1 MHLYLRSTLAF
12 VCCLLIS
19 FSLPLPGQTGNG
31 SIQGT
36 VRDSSQAVV
45 PNATVLLEQVDTGR
59 QYKSATNA
67 TGYYLFASLPPGDY
81 SISVE
86 FSGMEKWKA
95 KVLLQ
100 TGQTA
105 VMDAVFKV
113 GGTATAITVTGD
125 LTPLVTTTS
134 ASLANVVERERI
146 EQLPLNGRF
155 LQSLVMVTTP
165 GLEGSGDAPRVFGL
179 RDAAMEYV
187 QDGAVLDRRFQGTM
201 PSRPPGLDTVNEF
214 GVETSV
220 SSAKLS
226 RPATTVI
233 STKSGAN
240 RWHGGVFYTAR
251 NNGLGVARRREDYY
265 DKPPELVRNEF
276 GASLGGPVHIPR
288 LYNGRNR
295 TFFFASW
302 EEYRLRQSTTA
313 ALALPTAAMRQGDF
327 SGLQDGVGR
336 RNTLYDPWTTSGPA
350 WQRLPFAGNVM
361 PANLRSPVGAHI
373 FNITPAPTLVEVNPM
388 AGDNYF
394 GVLPSAQDQRT
405 YTVRIDHRLSEK
417 DQVFGRYTTGKRL
430 GISST
435 AGAPTAL
442 DLTGN
447 VNRGM
452 ENNHNSMLSW
462 THLFSPIFFME
473 TIGTGA
479 SVASR
484 GANAVRGG
492 EDNIAGKLGLPNPLN
507 GLGLPNFGQTGF
519 DNTFN
524 GPKPEEDDDR
534 TITVEQ
540 NFTRIQGKHQFELG
554 WRFRK
559 DFIDVLPLQE
569 ELQGS
574 VQFNSGATALYDPA
588 TGSAMGAV
596 TRSGHNAAN
605 VYLGVAA
612 QYLTRFGRS
621 WYHIRNKEY
630 SGYFQ
635 DNWKVSPS
643 LTLNLGLRYEYFSP
657 YSETGNQL
665 VGFDPGSK
673 SIVLGLP
680 VDRMIQMRGTT
691 QAIVNAYQGI
701 GVKFTTPDAAGLP
714 GGFIYPNRLDFNP
727 RAGFA
732 YNLKRGR
739 RSVALRGGFGMY
751 RFTIPVRTFHQA
763 MRMNP
768 PFRADFQNSITEA
781 ARSPDGKANYGMRS
795 VPTIIA
801 GVNSQNAINMNS
813 PSLIPPGS
821 FNSAYYD
828 PHQPTS
834 TAQEW
839 NLTLETEIHRD
850 TLFRVGYVGTHGYN
864 LEQFNLYNQA
874 PNGYV
879 WYVTT
884 GLPLPAGQ
892 FASSATRSFDQTT
905 YGQIEEYKKSA
916 WSNFNG
922 LQLEVRR
929 RFSKGIGYQLF
940 YVLSNAL
947 GTGTMTS
954 TGGGFYD
961 TAVLD
966 PAAFLPGAVPL
977 DYDARNR
984 FLNYQR
990 DTAIPHH
997 RIRWNF
1003 LVDLPF
1009 GRGKKWPGSANA
1021 IVSRI
1026 LGGWQLAG
1034 FGSYSSRYWA
1044 LPAANW
1050 GAQSTVETYGTGY
1063 PIQDCRSG
1071 RCIPGYLYYNGYI
1084 PANRINSTDAQGRP
1098 NGVMGVPESYR
1109 PAHQPLT
1116 PVPANGGGPSDPN
1129 YALYET
1135 NTVFVPLKNGNQQR
1149 VNYNTN
1155 LHPWRNQYRSA
1166 PWTFN
1171 LNASLFKSIP
1181 LTERVNL
1188 RLNADFF
1195 NVLNNPG
1202 LPLPN
1207 SASGILSLQNSANAP
1222 RQLQLTLRL
1231 AW

>member
-1 MHLYLRSTLAF
+1 MRIHFRSTLAF
-12 VCCLLIS
+12 ICCVVFGS
-19 FSLPLPGQTGNG
+19 ALPLAAQTGNG

-36 VRDSSQAVV
+36 VRDASQAVV
-45 PNATVLLEQVDTGR
+45 PNAIVLLEQVGTGR

-67 TGYYLFASLPPGDY
+67 TGYYLFASLPPGEY
-81 SISVE
+81 AIAFE
-86 FSGMEKWKA
+86 FSGMEKWQA
-95 KVLLQ
+95 RVLLQ

-105 VMDAVFKV
+105 VVDPIIKV
-113 GGTATAITVTGD
+113 GGTATEITVTGD
-125 LTPLVTTTS
+125 LAPLLTTTS
-134 ASLANVVERERI
+134 PALANVVERERI

-155 LQSLVMVTTP
+155 LQNLVMVTTP

-187 QDGAVLDRRFQGTM
+187 QDGAALDRRFHGTI

-214 GVETSV
+214 RVETSV
-220 SSAKLS
+220 PSAKLS
-226 RPATTVI
+226 RPAMTVI
-233 STKSGAN
+233 STKSGSN

-251 NNGLGVARRREDYY
+251 NNGFGVARRRQDYY
-265 DKPPELVRNEF
+265 DKPPQLVRNEF
-276 GASLGGPVHIPR
+276 GASGGGPVRIPK
-288 LYNGRNR
+288 LYDGRNR

-302 EEYRLRQSTTA
+302 EEYRLRQSATA
-313 ALALPTAAMRQGDF
+313 ALSLPTAAMRQGDF
-327 SGLQDGVGR
+327 SGLQDAVGR
-336 RNTLYDPWTTSGPA
+336 RTTLYDPWTTSGPA
-350 WQRLPFAGNVM
+350 WQRLPFAGNVL
-361 PANLRSPVGAHI
+361 PANLRSPVGAHV
-373 FNITPAPTLVEVNPM
+373 FNITPAPTLPEVNPM

-394 GVLPSAQDQRT
+394 GLSLSAQDQRT

-417 DQVFGRYTTGKRL
+417 DQVFGRYTTGRRL
-430 GISST
+430 GLST
-435 AGAPTAL
+435 PAGLPVAI

-447 VNRGM
+447 LNRGM
-452 ENNHNSMLSW
+452 ENNLNSMLSW
-462 THLFSPIFFME
+462 TRLFSPTFFME
-473 TIGTGA
+473 TIATGA
-479 SVASR
+479 SVATKSS
-484 GANAVRGG
+484 NAVRGG
-492 EDNIAGKLGLPNPLN
+492 QDNIAGKLGLPNPQN
-507 GLGLPNFGQTGF
+507 GLGLPNFQQTGF
-519 DNTFN
+519 DNSFE
-524 GPKPEEDDDR
+524 GPKPEQDDDR

-540 NFTRIQGKHQFELG
+540 NFTKIHETHQFEFG

-559 DFIDVLPLQE
+559 DLIDVLPLQAQ
-569 ELQGS
+569 LQGA
-574 VQFNSGATALYDPA
+574 VQFDSGATSLYDPA

-596 TRSGHNAAN
+596 PRTGHNAAN
-605 VYLGVAA
+605 LYLGIAG
-612 QYLTRFGRS
+612 QYVTRFQRS
-621 WYHIRNKEY
+621 WYYVRNKEY
-630 SGYFQ
+630 AGYFQ

-657 YSETGNQL
+657 YSEAGNQL
-665 VGFDPGSK
+665 VGFDRGSK
-673 SIVLGLP
+673 SVVLGFP
-680 VDRMIQMRGTT
+680 VDRLIQLKGTT
-691 QAIVNAYQGI
+691 QAIANTYQSI
-701 GVKFTTPDAAGLP
+701 GVKFTTPDAVGLP
-714 GGFIYPNRLDFNP
+714 ERFVHMNRLDFNP

-732 YNLKRGR
+732 YSLKHGR
-739 RSVALRGGFGMY
+739 RSVALRGGYGMY

-763 MRMNP
+763 MRMSP
-768 PFRADFQNSITEA
+768 PYFADFQYSTTA
-781 ARSPDGKANYGMRS
+781 AAYSPDGKANYGMRS

-801 GVNSQNAINMNS
+801 GVNSQNVIDVNS
-813 PSLIPPGS
+813 PVPVAPGT
-821 FNSAYYD
+821 FKTAYYD

-839 NLTLETEIHRD
+839 NLTLETELHQD
-850 TLFRVGYVGTHGYN
+850 TLVRIGYVGTHGYN
-864 LEQFNLYNQA
+864 LEQFNLYNQS
-874 PNGYV
+874 PNAYV

-884 GLPLPAGQ
+884 GLPLPTGQ
-892 FASSATRSFDQTT
+892 YASSATRSFDQTT
-905 YGQIEEYKKSA
+905 YGQIEEYRKSA
-916 WSNFNG
+916 WSNFNS

-940 YVLSNAL
+940 YVLSNAF

-954 TGGGFYD
+954 TGGGFYE

-966 PAAFLPGAVPL
+966 PATFLAGAVPL
-977 DYDARNR
+977 DYNARNR

-990 DTAIPHH
+990 DTAIPQH

-1009 GRGKKWPGSANA
+1009 GRGKKWLGSTSA
-1021 IVSRI
+1021 IVNRI
-1026 LGGWQLAG
+1026 VGGWQLAG
-1034 FGSYSSRYWA
+1034 YGSYSSRYWA
-1044 LPAANW
+1044 LPATNW
-1050 GAQSTVETYGTGY
+1050 GAQSPLETYGTKY

-1098 NGVMGVPESYR
+1098 NGVMGVPANYR

-1116 PVPANGGGPSDPN
+1116 PIPANGGSPSDPN

-1135 NTVFVPLKNGNQQR
+1135 NNVFVRLKNGNLQR
-1149 VNYNTN
+1149 VGYNTN
-1155 LHPWRNQYRSA
+1155 LHPWRNQYLAA

-1181 LTERVNL
+1181 LTERVSL
-1188 RLNADFF
+1188 RVNVDFF